1 MIFEELNFLEVW
13 LYVLFNPGYD
23 KLKEKIKDYSIMI
36 NNNICPGCGNQLIL
50 NKRNKC
56 SNCKYKIKK
65 ISNK

>member
-1 MIFEELNFLEVW
+1 MVFEELNFLEIW
-13 LYVLFNPGYD
+13 LYVLFNLSYD
-23 KLKEKIKDYSIMI
+23 KLKERIKDYSIMI
-36 NNNICPGCGNQLIL
+36 NNNICPGFGNKLIL